1 MHENNFASLNHYLG
15 KEDNLI
21 FQQTFGRFPELSFK
35 NSTNTSVCLK
45 VQTQWVLHTLAE
57 RKPNSCVGET
67 RQNLKMW
74 SWNKLAIN
82 WHQIFFKVQ
91 LYVEVLPAIIKLVFF
106 FQNFFKTRFS
116 NTTEKIV
123 CVTVI
128 TTEPGHAIE
137 YFESPQIRIQSL
149 PVPQECANEET
160 TRQSEL
166 IAGSNNSD

>member
-1 MHENNFASLNHYLG
+1 MKQAGDKLTSNF
-15 KEDNLI
+15 
-21 FQQTFGRFPELSFK
+21 FQ
-35 NSTNTSVCLK
+35 STTVCRSMTCNY
-45 VQTQWVLHTLAE
+45 QA
-57 RKPNSCVGET
+57 G
-67 RQNLKMW
+67 
-74 SWNKLAIN
+74 
-82 WHQIFFKVQ
+82 
-91 LYVEVLPAIIKLVFF
+91 FF